1 MKFDAGKEAFAVL
14 HRRDGFGEDFKLLGT
29 WFDTKLA
36 MHTAVQKLVAVCGP
50 KLTAL
55 LRTRG
60 FYSTAELVA
69 QFKAHLLGVVES
81 RTAGLY
87 HAATTVLA
95 PLDNLYSR
103 FLREVGLS
111 AEQAFLQHNLAPLCL
126 RRDVAMLGLLHK
138 CALGFAHPS
147 LCEVFRLQ
155 VEPPRRYETRRTAR
169 PHGRKLLDRTQGPH
183 SELLRR
189 SALGLARVYNDLP
202 AAVVTL
208 STVKGFQRALTALAR
223 EHCAAGAWNWRYCFS
238 PRPHVDAEQV
248 VG

>member
-1 MKFDAGKEAFAVL
+1 MA
-14 HRRDGFGEDFKLLGT
+14 T
-29 WFDTKLA
+29 
-36 MHTAVQKLVAVCGP
+36 CGP

-60 FYSTAELVA
+60 FYSTAELVM

-87 HAATTVLA
+87 HAATSVLA
-95 PLDNLYSR
+95 PLDNLYNR
-103 FLREVGLS
+103 FVREVGLN
-111 AEQAFLQHNLAPLCL
+111 AEQAFLQYNLAPLCL

-138 CALGFAHPS
+138 CALGLAHPR
-147 LCEVFRLQ
+147 LCEVFPLQ
-155 VEPPRRYETRRTAR
+155 AEKTRRYETRKTTHAHCRQLLNRTR
-169 PHGRKLLDRTQGPH
+169 GPH

-202 AAVVTL
+202 AAVVAHD
-208 STVKGFQRALTALAR
+208 TVKGFQRALTALAK
-223 EHCAAGAWNWRYCFS
+223 EHCAAGAWNWTRCFS